1 MRNLNFYQNCSQALP
16 KIGIITSI
24 VELSKHDFIYA
35 FRGIKSGDS
44 VSLVLDSSRSWDK
57 SSIAVYYREK
67 KLGYLAKGINAII
80 QRAFQKSN
88 RVEAVIQKNESV
100 CINTFESIDLL
111 INIH

>member
-1 MRNLNFYQNCSQALP
+1 MRNLNFYQNYPQALP

-24 VELSKHDFIYA
+24 VELSKHDFIYV

-67 KLGYLAKGINAII
+67 KLGYLSKGINAII